1 MWREPELLFVETKL
15 DWIWPA
21 AAAMYD
27 AKHKEFKIFLKS
39 NFHEFFNQSDWFDE
53 KDPEA
58 VFFHLLSFS
67 TKQVDK
73 QKIRNSGLVIR
84 ETMRWA
90 GHFSWIL
97 A

>member
-1 MWREPELLFVETKL
+1 METKL

-58 VFFHLLSFS
+58 VFFQQNNWINKSWKFGIGKSWNDEVSRSFFMILL
-67 TKQVDK
+67 V
-73 QKIRNSGLVIR
+73 
-84 ETMRWA
+84 
-90 GHFSWIL
+90 
-97 A
+97 